1 MGAAG
6 LDAARSESL
15 CCAMLWRYGTRGLG
29 FLIPACHARGHLGA
43 QGCTRQTGRMAGPL
57 LSRTAAEELENFDM
71 WRTLTGRPSS
81 TVVSVGSISKHRRS
95 IAESPRSHWGLADSC
110 SRTPERGRHRLS
122 PSPVCACFMPLSSQ
136 AGGSKKSRLSNAM
149 LVVSVD
155 VNRTKSKSVRS
166 NGAGPE
172 GGCHRTRPS

>member
-1 MGAAG
+1 MVLGAAG

-71 WRTLTGRPSS
+71 WRTLTGRLQPSS
-81 TVVSVGSISKHRRS
+81 
-95 IAESPRSHWGLADSC
+95 PLAQSQNID
-110 SRTPERGRHRLS
+110 
-122 PSPVCACFMPLSSQ
+122 VPLQ
-136 AGGSKKSRLSNAM
+136 K
-149 LVVSVD
+149 
-155 VNRTKSKSVRS
+155 VRDPI
-166 NGAGPE
+166 GA
-172 GGCHRTRPS
+172 